1 MQSTHGDSMSRRH
14 TTTDQAEPLLRITD
28 LRTQFDTDDGVV
40 RAVDGVSFEVNAGET
55 VCLVGESGS
64 GKTVTAESITRLVEC
79 PPGEITGR
87 IEFRGENL
95 TTASAARLREIRGA
109 EIAHVFQNPQD
120 ALNPVISVGKQV
132 AETVR
137 IHEDVSERAARKRAI
152 DLLDRAEVPDPATT
166 ADAYPHELSGGMKQ
180 RVLVAAALAGDPD
193 LLVADEPTTA
203 LDVTIQAQILDLLAD
218 LQREMGMAVLFIT
231 HDLGV
236 VARVADRVVVL
247 YAGKVMES
255 APVDSLFADPGHP
268 YTRALLACLP
278 GRGRESGSIPGDL
291 PSPTDPPTG
300 CRFAPRCPFAVE
312 ACTTD
317 SHPSLYPVA
326 QEPDTDRDGA
336 GTTAGD
342 SPDVSTPLSAAP
354 LDGAASRDLET
365 TGDGVNTAHV
375 AACIFHGP
383 DRDAAHLDRE
393 VSWTVAE
400 PDGGGR

>member
-1 MQSTHGDSMSRRH
+1 MTGSDLP
-14 TTTDQAEPLLRITD
+14 TTARDPDADRPLLRVED
-28 LRTQFDTDDGVV
+28 LRTTFATDEGLV
-40 RAVDGVSFEVNAGET
+40 RAVDGVSFDVAAGET

-64 GKTVTAESITRLVEC
+64 GKTVTAESITQLVEC

-87 IEFRGENL
+87 VEFRGENL
-95 TTASAARLREIRGA
+95 VTASAARLREIRGA

-137 IHEDVSERAARKRAI
+137 IHEGVSRRAARKRAV
-152 DLLDRAEVPDPATT
+152 DLLDRVEVPDPATT

-218 LQREMGMAVLFIT
+218 LQREMGMAILFIT

-247 YAGKVMES
+247 YAGKVMER
-255 APVDSLFADPGHP
+255 APVGRLFADPGHP

-291 PSPTDPPTG
+291 PSPTDPPAG

-312 ACTTD
+312 ACAAD
-317 SHPSLYPVA
+317 LHPSLHQVA
-326 QEPDTDRDGA
+326 REPDDDRDGA
-336 GTTAGD
+336 GVTVGD
-342 SPDVSTPLSAAP
+342 PPGGSTPVSAAP
-354 LDGAASRDLET
+354 ADGAGAVDPET
-365 TGDGVNTAHV
+365 PYDGVDPAHV

-383 DRDAAHLDRE
+383 DRDAGHLDRE
-393 VSWTVAE
+393 ASWTVAE
-400 PDGGGR
+400 PDGGER